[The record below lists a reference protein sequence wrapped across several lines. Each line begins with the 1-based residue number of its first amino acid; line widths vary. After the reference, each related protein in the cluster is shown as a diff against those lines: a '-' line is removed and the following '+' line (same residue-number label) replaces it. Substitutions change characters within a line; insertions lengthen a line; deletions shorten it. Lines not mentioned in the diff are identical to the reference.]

1 MVKPFKPVN
10 FGRYL
15 LTERIAIGGMAEIF
29 SAKIFGAMGFEKAM
43 VIKRILP
50 QFAADA
56 EFLRMFIT
64 EAKLVCHLEHPNI
77 VQVHELGEIDGQYYI
92 SMEFVNGIDGRQLWR
107 TLAKRKQR
115 LPGVLAL
122 FVVAEFL
129 KGLDYAHRAVG
140 PDNRLL
146 GVVHRDVSPS
156 NILISF
162 RGDVKI
168 GDFGIALVQQES
180 KTQAG
185 VLKGKYGYMS
195 PEQVAGLDVDHRSD
209 IFAAGI
215 VLAELLLGR
224 RLFLGRSDFKTL
236 DKVMNVRLEVL
247 EQHEEALPPEVV
259 RIVRLALQREPADR
273 YQSAREFHDDILE
286 FLFQRGER
294 VSSETLAAFTAQHV
308 APFLTRKGDA
318 STSTGA
324 SPSSSSGPSP
334 SAAQSPILPSGIV
347 PRDVEGAAARS
358 SVEVA
363 VEEPEAAAP
372 AAPPQLPATAQ
383 TDEHALQ
390 ANATEQG
397 SGMLEGDAGMA
408 FEIEMNAGSTTDQQQ
423 AAQRI
428 AAPQAAAHQRSPQA
442 PRGQV
447 SGDQAP
453 RGQAPGRDRPSRG
466 RQQTARK
473 NRFDGAFDPNVGY
486 DDGITAEAD
495 PFAEP
500 EPVAP
505 AGGAGLDGADDLFG
519 GSAPSG
525 PSAPTPGSFGEEA
538 DFGMDLG
545 APEQPAAP
553 TPQPPQQQ
561 PPPPEQPQAL
571 VPLWDNVIDADYQ
584 FGAIPQLDLEEGESH
599 TGELDLEGFDPDAH
613 RELAQRP
620 QGYIEA
626 PGTEFEL
633 ESGLEENVAYLIPG
647 VVKQEYTD
655 EEPAVI
661 VSAQLATAQE
671 AEDADHPDFAGQL
684 GTRTVA
690 KVLFRFGLVEESG
703 LLTLTGP
710 ERGGAHAEHRHW
722 LHELISDA
730 SKRNLPPLAEQHTC
744 EVLLEEGQPRLM
756 AADRSEESLIT
767 HLLANG
773 HLEAEDVKVAVLA
786 NPHRSL
792 VAALLA
798 AGQLAPLQ
806 ISRYVTSYVLDTVLA
821 TFSWSSGDFAFYRG
835 RSLDHESFPTGMEL
849 PQLLVKGV
857 GSMQDPA
864 LDDYFEQLRGSRVIP
879 SQTPPTHIDAFA
891 PDDLMLSVYRSI
903 GRGYEVF
910 DTIKGC
916 AGYGDLTEV
925 KRALYLLIECEL
937 AELA

>member
-1 MVKPFKPVN
+1 MNLGTFGANIVELMGKPFKPVN

-29 SAKIFGAMGFEKAM
+29 RAKIFGAMGFEKAM

-77 VQVHELGEIDGQYYI
+77 VQVHELGELDGQYYI

-195 PEQVAGLDVDHRSD
+195 PEQVAGLNVDHRSD

-224 RLFLGRSDFKTL
+224 RLFLGRSDFETL
-236 DKVMNVRLEVL
+236 DKVMNVRLDVL

-318 STSTGA
+318 STRSGA
-324 SPSSSSGPSP
+324 SSSSRSSSNSGPSP
-334 SAAQSPILPSGIV
+334 SAVQSPILPSGIV

-358 SVEVA
+358 GEIKLA
-363 VEEPEAAAP
+363 EAAGADPAP
-372 AAPPQLPATAQ
+372 PPSGGPPQLSATAQ
-383 TDEHALQ
+383 TDEHTHQPLPDQ
-390 ANATEQG
+390 D
-397 SGMLEGDAGMA
+397 SDILDDAMA
-408 FEIEMNAGSTTDQQQ
+408 FEIEMNAGSTTDHQHGTGQVIATPQQQ
-423 AAQRI
+423 R
-428 AAPQAAAHQRSPQA
+428 
-442 PRGQV
+442 PRRPK
-447 SGDQAP
+447 P
-453 RGQAPGRDRPSRG
+453 RKG
-466 RQQTARK
+466 
-473 NRFDGAFDPNVGY
+473 RFDAAFDPNVGY
-486 DDGITAEAD
+486 DSGEAD
-495 PFAEP
+495 PFVEP
-500 EPVAP
+500 
-505 AGGAGLDGADDLFG
+505 ADADLG
-519 GSAPSG
+519 
-525 PSAPTPGSFGEEA
+525 GSFGQPDLDEAAPPFPVSTSQASPDTGGYGEEA
-538 DFGMDLG
+538 NVLSLENG
-545 APEQPAAP
+545 AMAAAAP
-553 TPQPPQQQ
+553 PPD
-561 PPPPEQPQAL
+561 EPQAL

-599 TGELDLEGFDPDAH
+599 VGELHLEGFDAEAH

-647 VVKQEYTD
+647 VVKQSPQEYAD
-655 EEPAVI
+655 EEPQVI

-671 AEDADHPDFAGQL
+671 AETADSPDFAGKL

-710 ERGGAHAEHRHW
+710 ERGGPHAQHRSW
-722 LHELISDA
+722 LHELIEDA
-730 SKRNLPPLAEQHTC
+730 SKRRLPPLPDQRTC
-744 EVLLEEGQPRLM
+744 EVLLEDGQPRQM

-767 HLLANG
+767 HLLATG
-773 HLEAEDVKVAVLA
+773 QLQAEDVKVAVLA

-792 VAALLA
+792 VAGLLS
-798 AGQLAPLQ
+798 AGQLAPLR
-806 ISRYVTSYVLDTVLA
+806 ISRFVTSYVLDTVLD
-821 TFSWSSGDFAFYRG
+821 TFSWSDGDFGFYRR

-849 PQLLVKGV
+849 PELLVKGV
-857 GSMQDPA
+857 DSMQDPA
-864 LDDYFEQLRGSRVIP
+864 LDAYFEQLRGQRVVP
-879 SQTPPTHIDAFA
+879 SQTPPTHIDAFS

-910 DTIKGC
+910 DTIQGC
-916 AGYGDLTEV
+916 AGYGDLTQV

-937 AELA
+937 ADLA